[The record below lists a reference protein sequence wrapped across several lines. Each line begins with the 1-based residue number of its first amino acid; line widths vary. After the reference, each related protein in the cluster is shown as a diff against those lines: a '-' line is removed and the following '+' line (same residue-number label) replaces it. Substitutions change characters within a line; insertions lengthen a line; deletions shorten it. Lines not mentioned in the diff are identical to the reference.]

1 VPKEAA
7 DPSVLDL
14 RQVGAGSGPFYLTE
28 LIQSVSHTYKRNP
41 EFKKDPR
48 NLPYVDEVFF
58 AELPDYST
66 QLAQLRAGRIYD
78 SYFNFGAEDILPTKR
93 DVPELD
99 VQPSLI
105 YSLIFRAFF
114 GLAPESPFSD
124 DRVRQAY
131 VQTWDR
137 DLFLGIAFNVK
148 NFEDAGLPIETAVES
163 GANAGTW
170 EGYWLDPRS
179 DAFGDSSKHFSQN
192 LEDSRK
198 LLEAAGHPDGVDFDL
213 YYISSS
219 RTQPFIEILTA
230 MTTDSGLFRPE
241 HKILDTP
248 EFNANIRDNRGN
260 FSGAGFTS
268 DNNEP
273 DPIVDLIAHYHSAGG
288 RYLGGDE
295 HMDGLLDKAATEFDA
310 ERQKALAHDIQRYE
324 GEKHFQPRMGAGTG
338 YRITW
343 PALRNK
349 GVWGGPFHSS
359 FLRWNATVWLDETKP
374 PLNR

>member
-1 VPKEAA
+1 
-7 DPSVLDL
+7 
-14 RQVGAGSGPFYLTE
+14 
-28 LIQSVSHTYKRNP
+28 
-41 EFKKDPR
+41 
-48 NLPYVDEVFF
+48 
-58 AELPDYST
+58 
-66 QLAQLRAGRIYD
+66 
-78 SYFNFGAEDILPTKR
+78 
-93 DVPELD
+93 
-99 VQPSLI
+99 
-105 YSLIFRAFF
+105 
-114 GLAPESPFSD
+114 
-124 DRVRQAY
+124 
-131 VQTWDR
+131 
-137 DLFLGIAFNVK
+137 
-148 NFEDAGLPIETAVES
+148 
-163 GANAGTW
+163 
-170 EGYWLDPRS
+170 
-179 DAFGDSSKHFSQN
+179 
-192 LEDSRK
+192 
-198 LLEAAGHPDGVDFDL
+198 
-213 YYISSS
+213 
-219 RTQPFIEILTA
+219 